1 LDKKTGIIPGTENL
15 AARMAAGKAL
25 YDYQSALGQFVPA
38 ASSRDVS
45 YQMAGLVFKTN
56 AAPENSAYF
65 KAHDAYNR
73 LKTTLISPGTKQ
85 DLFWPLLAG
94 PLNYLGVFI
103 CREAACQLQVL
114 WEDEVLVEITGISD
128 QTNLNQLLFGEEG
141 FAVKFAKGP
150 AQPFIGRSLSKGYY
164 AKKAQGLSIA
174 FEPAFLA
181 FLGKGARSSKPVKAN
196 YLVTFRGL
204 PTSANPEARIQP
216 HATRLELQCAGK
228 TQSLINRNY
237 PIRKT
242 FNWSPQNCGDVLFE
256 IEVGNLILTRKYKG
270 FRAFAKFL
278 KDFSK
283 GQRTFYP
290 GDFPDQAGA
299 LKRLGIK
306 HIKVQY
312 ELSGHRSAIGVL
324 RAATG
329 KVPHNIA
336 QCWAQ

>member
-1 LDKKTGIIPGTENL
+1 
-15 AARMAAGKAL
+15 
-25 YDYQSALGQFVPA
+25 
-38 ASSRDVS
+38 
-45 YQMAGLVFKTN
+45 
-56 AAPENSAYF
+56 
-65 KAHDAYNR
+65 
-73 LKTTLISPGTKQ
+73 LISPGSKQ

-94 PLNYLGVFI
+94 PLNYLGAFI

-114 WEDEVLVEITGISD
+114 WDNEVLVEITGISD
-128 QTNLNQLLFGEEG
+128 QTNLNQLLFGEDG
-141 FAVKFAKGP
+141 YAVKFIKGP

-164 AKKAQGLSIA
+164 AKKARGLSIA
-174 FEPAFLA
+174 FEPAFLN

-196 YLVTFRGL
+196 YPVTLRGL

-216 HATRLELQCAGK
+216 QATRLELECAGK
-228 TQSLINRNY
+228 TQRLVNRNY

-283 GQRTFYP
+283 GRRTFYP

-306 HIKVQY
+306 HIIVQY
-312 ELSGHRSAIGVL
+312 ELSGSGPAIGAL

-329 KVPHNIA
+329 RVPRDIA
-336 QCWAQ
+336 KCWAQ

>member
-1 LDKKTGIIPGTENL
+1 
-15 AARMAAGKAL
+15 MAAGKAL
-25 YDYQSALGQFVPA
+25 YDYQSALEQFVPA
-38 ASSRDVS
+38 AASQEVS
-45 YQMAGLVFKTN
+45 YQLAGRVFKKD
-56 AAPENSAYF
+56 ASADNSAYY
-65 KAHDAYNR
+65 KADDAYNR
-73 LKTTLISPGTKQ
+73 LKATLISPGTKQ

-103 CREAACQLQVL
+103 CREAACRLQAL
-114 WEDEVLVEITGISD
+114 WDNEVLVEITGTSD
-128 QTNLNQLLFGEEG
+128 QMNLNQLLFGEEG
-141 FAVKFAKGP
+141 YAVKFVKGP

-164 AKKAQGLSIA
+164 AKKARGLSIA
-174 FEPAFLA
+174 FEPTFLN
-181 FLGKGARSSKPVKAN
+181 FLDKGAQSSKPVKAN
-196 YLVTFRGL
+196 YAVTFKGL

-228 TQSLINRNY
+228 TQSLVNRNY
-237 PIRKT
+237 PIRKI

-283 GQRTFYP
+283 GRRTFDP
-290 GDFPDQAGA
+290 DDFPDRAGA

-306 HIKVQY
+306 HIIVQY
-312 ELSGHRSAIGVL
+312 ELSGSEPAIGAL
-324 RAATG
+324 HAATG
-329 KVPHNIA
+329 TVPRNIA